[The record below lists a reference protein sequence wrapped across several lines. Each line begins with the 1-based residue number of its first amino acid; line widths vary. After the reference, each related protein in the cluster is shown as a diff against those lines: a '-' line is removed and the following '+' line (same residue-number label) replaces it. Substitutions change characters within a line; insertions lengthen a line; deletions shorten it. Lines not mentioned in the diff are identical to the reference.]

1 MELRDWCDALE
12 TENAEKDKEIDR
24 LDNEIVRLH
33 KLVIH
38 LRTKHWEEVRAV
50 AMMQGAES
58 LDDTEVRA
66 CVNWVAETGR
76 LLKNWQPTP

>member
-38 LRTKHWEEVRAV
+38 LRTEHWEEVRAV
-50 AMMQGAES
+50 AGPQGA
-58 LDDTEVRA
+58 DWMRA
-66 CVNWVAETGR
+66 NWVAETGR
-76 LLKNWQPTP
+76 LLRDWQPTP